1 MSDYGDNQLYRMLGK
16 LEGMLESIL
25 TSLEAVKEEHRVL
38 KETTNVRFDHYS
50 NRIRALERFT
60 WQIAGVL
67 TIVPFAMTAVGW
79 VLFK

>member
-1 MSDYGDNQLYRMLGK
+1 MDHDENTLYLMLG
-16 LEGMLESIL
+16 EMQGMLKSIL
-25 TSLEAVKEEHRVL
+25 TSLESVKEEHRVL
-38 KETTNVRFDHYS
+38 KETTNTRFDHYS